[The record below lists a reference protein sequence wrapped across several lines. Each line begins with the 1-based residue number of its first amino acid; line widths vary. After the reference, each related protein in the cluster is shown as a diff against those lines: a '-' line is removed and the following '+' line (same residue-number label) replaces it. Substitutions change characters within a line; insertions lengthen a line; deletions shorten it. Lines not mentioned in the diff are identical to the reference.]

1 MAGPLSHI
9 RVLDLSR
16 VLAGPWAGQVLA
28 DLGAEVIKVEKPGV
42 GDDTRGWGPPFL
54 KDKTGRDTPDAA
66 YFFTT
71 NRGKKSLTLDIAK
84 PEGQEIARTLAIK
97 SDILLENYKVGGLKR
112 YGLDYVSLHKLN
124 PRLIYA
130 SITGFGQTG
139 PYAERAG
146 YDFMIQGMGGFMS
159 VTGEADDKP
168 GGGPQKIGVA
178 LCDVLTGLFTST
190 AVLAALAHRE
200 RTGEGQHIDMALF
213 DVTVAAMANQATNYL
228 IGGMVPGRM
237 GNAHPNLVPYN
248 AFATAD
254 HYIIVAVGNDEQFA
268 RLAELLGRPDLAR
281 DPRYATNAA
290 RVANRDAL
298 LALLTPL
305 FKARDRASWLDG
317 LEKIGVPGGPINDIA
332 QALAEPQARARGL
345 RIELPHPVAGTV
357 PLVAS
362 PIRMS
367 ETPVEYRD
375 AGPMLGEH
383 TDEVLRDLAGLS
395 DAEIAKL
402 RAAKV
407 V

>member
-1 MAGPLSHI
+1 MGPLAGL

-28 DLGAEVIKVEKPGV
+28 DLGAEVIKVEKPGQ
-42 GDDTRGWGPPFL
+42 GDDTRTWGPPFL
-54 KDKTGRDTPDAA
+54 KDRAGNDTPDAA

-84 PEGQEIARTLAIK
+84 PAGQDIARKLAAK

-112 YGLDYVSLHKLN
+112 YGLDYASLHALN
-124 PRLIYA
+124 PRLIYC

-139 PYAERAG
+139 PYAGRAG

-190 AVLAALAHRE
+190 AALAALAHRE
-200 RTGEGQHIDMALF
+200 KTGQGQHIDMALF

-248 AFATAD
+248 VFATAD
-254 HYIIVAVGNDEQFA
+254 HHIIVAVGNDEQFA
-268 RLAELLGRPDLAR
+268 RLAALVGRPELAR
-281 DPRYATNAA
+281 DPRYATNAN

-298 LALLTPL
+298 LAILNEA
-305 FKARDRASWLDG
+305 FKTRDRAAWLAG
-317 LEKIGVPGGPINDIA
+317 LEQIGVPSGPINDIA
-332 QALAEPQARARGL
+332 QALAEPQAHARGL
-345 RIELPHPVAGTV
+345 RIELPHALAGSV

-362 PIRMS
+362 PMRLS
-367 ETPVEYRD
+367 ESPVEYRD
-375 AGPMLGEH
+375 AGPLLGQH
-383 TDEVLRDLAGLS
+383 TDEVLRDVLGMSA
-395 DAEIAKL
+395 AEIAAL
-402 RAAKV
+402 RAQKV